1 LLESIQGQSQ
11 PHNGRGIL
19 SILPPLKMSGQKI
32 DSHVES
38 LRPIFGGM
46 LLGVAP
52 TTIPP
57 KNAFLKKKAA
67 VLVLFRGQ
75 QIMRL

>member
-38 LRPIFGGM
+38 LRPIFWGFLFGG
-46 LLGVAP
+46 GAQ
-52 TTIPP
+52 
-57 KNAFLKKKAA
+57 KNAPQKPHF
-67 VLVLFRGQ
+67 
-75 QIMRL
+75 

>member
-32 DSHVES
+32 DSHVDKVGTVWMK
-38 LRPIFGGM
+38 P
-46 LLGVAP
+46 LL
-52 TTIPP
+52 
-57 KNAFLKKKAA
+57 
-67 VLVLFRGQ
+67 
-75 QIMRL
+75 

>member
-32 DSHVES
+32 DSQVES
-38 LRPIFGGM
+38 FRPIFGGM
-46 LLGVAP
+46 LLRHAA
-52 TTIPP
+52 TTFP
-57 KNAFLKKKAA
+57 KKSAFLKKKAS
-67 VLVLFRGQ
+67 VIEL
-75 QIMRL
+75 

>member
-46 LLGVAP
+46 LLRLAA
-52 TTIPP
+52 TKKTP
-57 KNAFLKKKAA
+57 KKSAFLKKKAS
-67 VLVLFRGQ
+67 VIEL
-75 QIMRL
+75 

>member
-46 LLGVAP
+46 LLRP
-52 TTIPP
+52 PRNNIPP
-57 KNAFLKKKAA
+57 KIGLFKKKGVCHRALA
-67 VLVLFRGQ
+67 RET
-75 QIMRL
+75 I

>member
-32 DSHVES
+32 DSLVQR
-38 LRPIFGGM
+38 LRPFFGGFFWRH
-46 LLGVAP
+46 AQKKF
-52 TTIPP
+52 P
-57 KNAFLKKKAA
+57 KKSAFLKKKAS
-67 VLVLFRGQ
+67 VIEL
-75 QIMRL
+75 

>member
-32 DSHVES
+32 DSQVARS
-38 LRPIFGGM
+38 SPILGAFLLRP
-46 LLGVAP
+46 
-52 TTIPP
+52 PP
-57 KNAFLKKKAA
+57 PPFPKKSAFLKKKAS
-67 VLVLFRGQ
+67 VIEL
-75 QIMRL
+75 

>member
-38 LRPIFGGM
+38 LWPIFGGM
-46 LLGVAP
+46 LLRLAATKFP
-52 TTIPP
+52 Q
-57 KNAFLKKKAA
+57 KSAFLKKKAS
-67 VLVLFRGQ
+67 VIEL
-75 QIMRL
+75 

>member
-38 LRPIFGGM
+38 LRPIFWGIFVWGG
-46 LLGVAP
+46 AP
-52 TTIPP
+52 PTPP
-57 KNAFLKKKAA
+57 QKAP
-67 VLVLFRGQ
+67 V
-75 QIMRL
+75 

>member
-46 LLGVAP
+46 LFGGG
-52 TTIPP
+52 
-57 KNAFLKKKAA
+57 AA
-67 VLVLFRGQ
+67 TMAQ
-75 QIMRL
+75 Q

>member
-38 LRPIFGGM
+38 LRPIFWGI
-46 LLGVAP
+46 LLGGGA
-52 TTIPP
+52 TP
-57 KNAFLKKKAA
+57 KTPKKASFIKKKAS
-67 VLVLFRGQ
+67 VIEL
-75 QIMRL
+75 

>member
-38 LRPIFGGM
+38 LRPIFGGI
-46 LLGVAP
+46 LFGGA
-52 TTIPP
+52 
-57 KNAFLKKKAA
+57 AKKITQKKD
-67 VLVLFRGQ
+67 
-75 QIMRL
+75 I

>member
-38 LRPIFGGM
+38 LRPIFWGIFFRQ
-46 LLGVAP
+46 AP
-52 TTIPP
+52 TKKNQKKANLK
-57 KNAFLKKKAA
+57 KNAA
-67 VLVLFRGQ
+67 VKSDYLG
-75 QIMRL
+75 

>member
-32 DSHVES
+32 AT
-38 LRPIFGGM
+38 LFAPLGPF
-46 LLGVAP
+46 LGVFLWRP
-52 TTIPP
+52 PETTYPQ
-57 KNAFLKKKAA
+57 KSAFLKKKAS
-67 VLVLFRGQ
+67 VIEL
-75 QIMRL
+75 

>member
-46 LLGVAP
+46 LLGLGGK
-52 TTIPP
+52 TLPP
-57 KNAFLKKKAA
+57 KKGFLKKKAS
-67 VLVLFRGQ
+67 VIEL
-75 QIMRL
+75 